1 MLVEKKVVFIGSGN
15 MAEGILSG
23 VVGQGLVP
31 ASQITMTDIR
41 AERLAELADKYAVQ
55 TSQDNATAVSSA
67 DIIFLAVKPQMLTA
81 VAGPIGDH
89 IPPQALVISILAGT
103 TLTSLTS
110 SLDHPALI
118 RAMPNTPAQIGQS
131 MTVWCETT
139 AVSAAQSQAAQQ
151 LFQSFGEEIQVPKES
166 YLDMA
171 TAINGSGPG
180 YVFLI
185 LEAMIDTAVQMGFA
199 RPVAEKLVLQT
210 FLGSVQYAQE
220 SDHHL
225 VELRNR
231 VTSPGGTTAAGLYAM
246 EQNGLRIAL
255 TEGVLA
261 AYRRSQELGKLAGVR
276 VRDSRFVPQ
285 TQEFGNLFRVIDDG
299 RTRREFQR

>member
-1 MLVEKKVVFIGSGN
+1 MLAEKNVTFVGSGN

-23 VVGQGLVP
+23 IVGQELVP
-31 ASQITMTDIR
+31 PAQITMTDIR
-41 AERLAELADKYAVQ
+41 EARLAELADTYGVQ
-55 TSQDNATAVSSA
+55 TSMDNNTAVSQA
-67 DIIFLAVKPQMLTA
+67 DIIFLAIKPQMLTA
-81 VAGPIGDH
+81 VAAPIGDH
-89 IPPQALVISILAGT
+89 ISPHALVISILAGT
-103 TLTSLTS
+103 TITSLTNT
-110 SLDHPALI
+110 LDHPAVI
-118 RAMPNTPAQIGQS
+118 RAMPNTPAQIGHS
-131 MTVWCETT
+131 MTVWYETT
-139 AVSAAQSQAAQQ
+139 AVSDEQKAEAQQ
-151 LFQSFGEEIQVPKES
+151 LFQSFGEEIRVAKES

-210 FLGSVQYAQE
+210 FHGSVQYAQA
-220 SDHHL
+220 SDLHL

-246 EQNGLRIAL
+246 EKNGLRVAL

-261 AYRRSQELGKLAGVR
+261 AYRRSQELGQL
-276 VRDSRFVPQ
+276 DS
-285 TQEFGNLFRVIDDG
+285 
-299 RTRREFQR
+299 